1 MDWAVD
7 GLDATVWLSFSAF
20 DGLLDWAAA
29 FDDDLVFGSLH
40 KKHGSALAL
49 VIACND
55 FDLIAFF
62 DVGLDAAHEIY
73 GWME

>member
-1 MDWAVD
+1 MDRAID
-7 GLDATVWLSFSAF
+7 GFDTTGGLSFGAF
-20 DGLLDWAAA
+20 DSLLNGAAA
-29 FDDDLVFGSLH
+29 FDDDLVFRSLH
-40 KKHGSALAL
+40 KEHGAALTF

>member
-1 MDWAVD
+1 
-7 GLDATVWLSFSAF
+7 
-20 DGLLDWAAA
+20 
-29 FDDDLVFGSLH
+29 
-40 KKHGSALAL
+40 